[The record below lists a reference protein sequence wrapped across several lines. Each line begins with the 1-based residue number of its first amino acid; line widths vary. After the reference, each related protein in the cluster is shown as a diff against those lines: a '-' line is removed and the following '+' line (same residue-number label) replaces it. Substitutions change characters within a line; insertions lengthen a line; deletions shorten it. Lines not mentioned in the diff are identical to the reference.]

1 MNFGQKLTMA
11 RKSLGI
17 TQLDLAQKLGMTQ
30 GRLSLYERGKRE
42 PDVEAIR
49 LLAEALGVRAD
60 WLIGLTENP
69 QEVFGKHSATEPAVS
84 LEALKLA
91 RLFDQLDSW
100 GQAAVSAIVREEMQ
114 RCTAPAAELAEI
126 IELPHS
132 LLSASAGTGQW
143 LDDDTSDIWEVRLN
157 EHTRKAD
164 FAVDV
169 AGDSME
175 PLYSDGDTVLVHAQ
189 PAINE
194 GEIGLYVY
202 RGDGYIKRQGDGC
215 LHSLNPAYP
224 DIVPCDGEAIVC
236 KGLVLGKLNDAWVV
250 SK

>member
-1 MNFGQKLTMA
+1 MTLSQIAEKSGVPLGTLNKLFAGQTTDPKLET
-11 RKSLGI
+11 
-17 TQLDLAQKLGMTQ
+17 
-30 GRLSLYERGKRE
+30 
-42 PDVEAIR
+42 IR
-49 LLAEALGVRAD
+49 AAVYALG
-60 WLIGLTENP
+60 GT
-69 QEVFGKHSATEPAVS
+69 
-84 LEALKLA
+84 
-91 RLFDQLDSW
+91 LDSIDEAKQPKPVPLPYSDAALCVARQYDRLDSY
-100 GQAAVSAIVREEMQ
+100 GQAAVSAVVREELN
-114 RCTAPAAELAEI
+114 CCEAPASELAEI

-143 LDDDTSDIWEVRLN
+143 LDDDTADIWEVRLN

-169 AGDSME
+169 AGNSME
-175 PLYSDGDTVLVHAQ
+175 PLYFDGDTVLVHAQ

-194 GEIGLYVY
+194 SEVGLYVY

-224 DIVPCDGEAIVC
+224 DIVPADGETILC
-236 KGLVLGKLNDAWVV
+236 KGLVLGKLAADWIV

>member
-1 MNFGQKLTMA
+1 MEFHDYLRIEREKA
-11 RKSLGI
+11 
-17 TQLDLAQKLGMTQ
+17 GMTQ
-30 GRLSLYERGKRE
+30 KEVAEKIGVSRSAYTLYETGKRQ
-42 PDVEAIR
+42 PDPLQIKKMAK
-49 LLAEALGVRAD
+49 ALG
-60 WLIGLTENP
+60 I
-69 QEVFGKHSATEPAVS
+69 SANAFFPDTMQKIKESEEFPYSAAA
-84 LEALKLA
+84 LEFA
-91 RLFDQLDSW
+91 RQFDQLDKW
-100 GQAAVSAIVREEMQ
+100 GRAAVSAVIREEIQ
-114 RCTAPAAELAEI
+114 RCTAPAPDLAEI

-143 LDDDTSDIWEVRLN
+143 LDDDTADIWEVRLN

-194 GEIGLYVY
+194 GEVGLYVY
-202 RGDGYIKRQGDGC
+202 RGDGYIKRQGDGR
-215 LHSLNPAYP
+215 LHSLNPEYP

-236 KGLVLGKLNDAWVV
+236 KGLVLGKLDDAWVV

>member
-1 MNFGQKLTMA
+1 MSWYTSLIEMKRKSGLTTSQIAEKSGVPLGTLNKLFAGQTADPKLETIRAVVYALGGTLDSIDNA
-11 RKSLGI
+11 RKPTPILIPYSS
-17 TQLDLAQKLGMTQ
+17 A
-30 GRLSLYERGKRE
+30 
-42 PDVEAIR
+42 
-49 LLAEALGVRAD
+49 AL
-60 WLIGLTENP
+60 E
-69 QEVFGKHSATEPAVS
+69 
-84 LEALKLA
+84 LA
-91 RLFDQLDSW
+91 RQYDQLDSW

-194 GEIGLYVY
+194 GEFGLYVY
-202 RGDGYIKRQGDGC
+202 RGDGYIKRQGDGR
-215 LHSLNPAYP
+215 LHSLNPEYP

-236 KGLVLGKLNDAWVV
+236 KGLVLGKLDDAWIV